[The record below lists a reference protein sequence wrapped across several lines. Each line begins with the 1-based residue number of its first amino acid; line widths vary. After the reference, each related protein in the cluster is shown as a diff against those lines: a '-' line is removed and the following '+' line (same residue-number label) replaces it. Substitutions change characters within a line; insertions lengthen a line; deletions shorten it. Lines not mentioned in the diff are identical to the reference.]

1 MLAVRGKRG
10 KRVRDPLGA
19 VAAEADGA
27 RVLPRPLRKA
37 VRFLVSLGSGRVR
50 FPAHTGTI
58 AAVAFF
64 VATGFYGMS
73 LGGHTQNVA
82 QASTTAAGFAIE
94 DVRVS
99 GNEQTSE
106 IDILQ
111 QLGLDGTTSLVALDI
126 IEARKLIAEL
136 PWVQGVTVRKVYPS
150 TIEVTLTERKA
161 FGIWQH
167 GSDLSLIERSG
178 SAIAPLRDNKF
189 AALPL
194 FVGRDAE
201 TAAADFYD
209 EFSRWPEIRSRVK
222 AFVRVAGRRWDLRLD
237 NGIVVKLPE
246 HDVARA
252 MQVLSDMESQHQ
264 LLERDIAAVDLR
276 LEDRTTVQL
285 TPGAVSRR
293 EVALKARDK
302 MLKAQ
307 ETEKK
312 KEGRI

>member
-1 MLAVRGKRG
+1 MFALRGRRG
-10 KRVRDPLGA
+10 RRVRHPLG
-19 VAAEADGA
+19 VAGEADETF
-27 RVLPRPLRKA
+27 VLPRPLRKV
-37 VRFLVSLGSGRVR
+37 VRFLVSLGTGRIR
-50 FPAHTGTI
+50 FPAHTGTVS
-58 AAVAFF
+58 AAAFLA
-64 VATGFYGMS
+64 ATGFYGMS
-73 LGGHTQNVA
+73 LGGHTQNFA

-111 QLGLDGTTSLVALDI
+111 QLGLDGATSLVALDI
-126 IEARKLIAEL
+126 AEARRLISEL
-136 PWVQGVTVRKVYPS
+136 PWVQNVTVRKVYPG
-150 TIEVTLTERKA
+150 TIEVNLEERKA

-178 SAIAPLRDNKF
+178 SVIAPLRDNKF

-201 TAAADFYD
+201 TAAAGFYD
-209 EFSRWPEIRSRVK
+209 EFSRWPEFRSRVK
-222 AFVRVAGRRWDLRLD
+222 AFVRVSGRRWDLRLD
-237 NGIVVKLPE
+237 NGIIVKLPE
-246 HDVARA
+246 NDVARA
-252 MQVLSDMESQHQ
+252 MKVLAEMEERHQ

-285 TPGAVSRR
+285 TPEAVARR
-293 EVALKARDK
+293 EVALKAREK

-307 ETEKK
+307 EK
-312 KEGRI
+312 RI

>member
-1 MLAVRGKRG
+1 MFALRGRKGR
-10 KRVRDPLGA
+10 RVRHPLG
-19 VAAEADGA
+19 VAAEADETF
-27 RVLPRPLRKA
+27 VLPRPLRKV
-37 VRFLVSLGSGRVR
+37 VRFLVSLGTGRIR
-50 FPAHTGTI
+50 FPAHTGTLS
-58 AAVAFF
+58 AAAFF
-64 VATGFYGMS
+64 AATGFYGMS
-73 LGGHTQNVA
+73 LGGHTQNFA

-111 QLGLDGTTSLVALDI
+111 QLGLDGATSLVALDI
-126 IEARKLIAEL
+126 AEARRLISEL
-136 PWVQGVTVRKVYPS
+136 PWVQNVTVRKVYPG
-150 TIEVTLTERKA
+150 TIEVNLEERKA

-178 SAIAPLRDNKF
+178 SVIAPLRDNKF

-201 TAAADFYD
+201 TAAAGFYD
-209 EFSRWPEIRSRVK
+209 EFSRWPEFRSRVK
-222 AFVRVAGRRWDLRLD
+222 AFVRVSSRRWDLRLD
-237 NGIVVKLPE
+237 NGIIVKLPE
-246 HDVARA
+246 DDVARA
-252 MQVLSDMESQHQ
+252 MTVLSEMEEKHQ

-285 TPGAVSRR
+285 TPEAVARR
-293 EVALKARDK
+293 EVALKAREK

-307 ETEKK
+307 EK
-312 KEGRI
+312 RI